1 MRYAGMSSKW
11 LFCVVLLMILALLS
25 GCSPQYDWRMVT
37 LGDGRVRA
45 MLPDKPQAV
54 EREFNFEGH
63 EITFVLTSASVE
75 GVLFTVGYADLPEG
89 LRSDASARERLVRQT
104 QASLYQ
110 NLGVVPPASL
120 PAAGERFTVTA
131 PDPGPGQRHTE
142 ALRLEAMIWA
152 TSHALIEGIVIGK
165 AGTLPQNQI
174 KEFLRELAPDQRLD
188 LAKEAQVE
196 AF

>member
-1 MRYAGMSSKW
+1 MRYAGISSKG
-11 LFCVVLLMILALLS
+11 LFGVVLLMTLALLS
-25 GCSPQYDWRMVT
+25 ACSPQYDWRMVT

-45 MLPDKPQAV
+45 MLPDKPHTA

-75 GVLFTVGYADLPEG
+75 GVSFTVGYADLPEG
-89 LRSDASARERLVRQT
+89 LRTDASARERLVRQT

-110 NLGVVPPASL
+110 NLGVTPPASL
-120 PAAGERFTVTA
+120 PAAGEHFTVTA
-131 PDPGPGQRHTE
+131 PDSGSGQLHAE
-142 ALRLEAMIWA
+142 GLRLEAMIWA

-165 AGTLPQNQI
+165 AGTLPQTQI

-188 LAKEAQVE
+188 LAKEAQAE